1 MLYYPMFQSLKL
13 NLGTRKSEKGQ
24 MKKERAVALGLGFDA
39 WNWQLISVTFGSAA
53 TKRYFWDLTGTLPKK
68 KKKDPTA
75 PMSHGRVLENNLKK
89 KLFFSADPKEQTTT
103 ERIPWNHPISI
114 WSRGIMGLILIFFF
128 FSFSYIIFH
137 FFFVFWTASL

>member
-1 MLYYPMFQSLKL
+1 MFQSLKL

-68 KKKDPTA
+68 KKKKTQLPRCRTA
-75 PMSHGRVLENNLKK
+75 EFLRTILKK
-89 KLFFSADPKEQTTT
+89 
-103 ERIPWNHPISI
+103 N
-114 WSRGIMGLILIFFF
+114 FFF
-128 FSFSYIIFH
+128 LPTQRNRQRRKEFH
-137 FFFVFWTASL
+137 GITLFLFGPGESWGWS

>member
-68 KKKDPTA
+68 KKKRPNCPDVARP
-75 PMSHGRVLENNLKK
+75 S
-89 KLFFSADPKEQTTT
+89 SWEQ
-103 ERIPWNHPISI
+103 S
-114 WSRGIMGLILIFFF
+114 
-128 FSFSYIIFH
+128 
-137 FFFVFWTASL
+137 